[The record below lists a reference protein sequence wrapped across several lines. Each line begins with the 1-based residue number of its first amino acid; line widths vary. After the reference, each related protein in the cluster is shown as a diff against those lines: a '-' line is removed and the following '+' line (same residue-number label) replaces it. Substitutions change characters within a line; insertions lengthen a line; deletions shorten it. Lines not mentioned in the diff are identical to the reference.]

1 MIRANHK
8 KRWEL
13 FFRTYTAIQLK
24 RHFHKI
30 VVEGDYAL
38 STKPILLISNHFSF
52 WDGFIHFYLNDSVF
66 HKKIHVMMLHE
77 QLLKHRFLQ
86 WCGAFSVQ
94 RGRRDIIESLKYSCE
109 VLTGSENLLVIFP
122 QGEIHSQHHH
132 NLSFGKGV
140 HYLLEKCGNEI
151 QIVFN
156 VNLADYY
163 SQKRPTLT
171 CYLKEYKPEEG
182 ISLRDLENDFNL
194 YLRDCIYNQRE
205 R

>member
-1 MIRANHK
+1 M
-8 KRWEL
+8 
-13 FFRTYTAIQLK
+13 
-24 RHFHKI
+24 
-30 VVEGDYAL
+30 
-38 STKPILLISNHFSF
+38 SN
-52 WDGFIHFYLNDSVF
+52 
-66 HKKIHVMMLHE
+66 
-77 QLLKHRFLQ
+77 
-86 WCGAFSVQ
+86 
-94 RGRRDIIESLKYSCE
+94 LKYSCE

-122 QGEIHSQHHH
+122 QGEIQSQHHH